1 MPRVNRHISTIVNM
15 SGTVSSMSTIELAL
29 QPVDGEFCCLG
40 TTSPLLAAAEADAI
54 AEVFKALSDPTRV
67 RLLRYLA
74 ESDAGTACACHLPT
88 ALGISQPTLSFHMR
102 KLHDAGL
109 VTREK
114 RGRWVHWTV
123 RTESLGG
130 VRSFLDLPMPTPQAC
145 C

>member
-1 MPRVNRHISTIVNM
+1 MT
-15 SGTVSSMSTIELAL
+15 TIELAL
-29 QPVDGEFCCLG
+29 QPVDGDVCCQG
-40 TTSPLLAAAEADAI
+40 TTSPLLPASEADTI
-54 AEVFKALSDPTRV
+54 AEVFKALADPTRV

-102 KLHDAGL
+102 KLLDAGL

-123 RTESLGG
+123 RTEALMG
-130 VRSFLDLPMPTPQAC
+130 VQSFLDLPRGTSREC

>member
-1 MPRVNRHISTIVNM
+1 MT
-15 SGTVSSMSTIELAL
+15 TIELAL
-29 QPVDGEFCCLG
+29 QPVNSDVCCLG
-40 TTSPLLAAAEADAI
+40 TTSPLLPATEADAI

-74 ESDAGTACACHLPT
+74 ESDAGTACACHLPA
-88 ALGISQPTLSFHMR
+88 ALGVSQPTLSFHLR

-123 RTESLGG
+123 RSEALTG
-130 VRSFLDLPMPTPQAC
+130 VRSFLDLPARTSQAC

>member
-1 MPRVNRHISTIVNM
+1 MTSIEPTAAPETDICCA
-15 SGTVSSMSTIELAL
+15 GAECDLLPTVEAAVLA
-29 QPVDGEFCCLG
+29 D
-40 TTSPLLAAAEADAI
+40 T
-54 AEVFKALSDPTRV
+54 FKALADPTRV

-74 ESDAGTACACHLPT
+74 ESDAGTACACHLPD

-109 VTREK
+109 VARDK

-123 RTESLGG
+123 RPEALAGIKT
-130 VRSFLDLPMPTPQAC
+130 FLDLAPRSADRC